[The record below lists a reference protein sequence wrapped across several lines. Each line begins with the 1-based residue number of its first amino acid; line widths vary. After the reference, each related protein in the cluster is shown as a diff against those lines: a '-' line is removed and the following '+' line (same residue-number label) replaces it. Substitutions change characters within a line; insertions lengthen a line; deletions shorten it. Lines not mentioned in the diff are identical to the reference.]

1 MKKKI
6 LIVLIFIFL
15 LLLTFLGYKV
25 FLLNKYKANERTL
38 DANSIFIETVTI
50 SNDKK
55 VDGDVITF
63 EELSV
68 KNYFNEFEEHKTNS
82 NLKAKYDMDGNV
94 VSAYSISKDKQYI
107 NSIDLKSDEI
117 KTDIELFKYIKD
129 NYYFKNT
136 IFTSKKII
144 ENNYLINSF
153 VENGM
158 PEFENIT
165 LINGKINGYILDMG
179 NSRKEIHL
187 LHNDEQYII
196 SLIGEE
202 LINNEFVMDLL
213 ETVEFS

>member
-25 FLLNKYKANERTL
+25 FLLSKYKTNEGTL
-38 DANSIFIETVTI
+38 DTNSIFIETLTI

-82 NLKAKYDMDGNV
+82 NLKAKYDMEGNV

-107 NSIDLKSDEI
+107 NSIDLESDEI

>member
-25 FLLNKYKANERTL
+25 FLLNKYKTNERTL
-38 DANSIFIETVTI
+38 DTNTIFIETVTI
-50 SNDKK
+50 SNNKK

-68 KNYFNEFEEHKTNS
+68 KNYFNEFEEHRSIKIARLT
-82 NLKAKYDMDGNV
+82 LIIQQTEAKYDMEGNV

-107 NSIDLKSDEI
+107 NSIDLENDKI

-153 VENGM
+153 
-158 PEFENIT
+158 
-165 LINGKINGYILDMG
+165 KINI
-179 NSRKEIHL
+179 
-187 LHNDEQYII
+187 
-196 SLIGEE
+196 
-202 LINNEFVMDLL
+202 
-213 ETVEFS
+213 

>member
-25 FLLNKYKANERTL
+25 FLLSKYKTNERTL
-38 DANSIFIETVTI
+38 DTNSIFIETVTI

-82 NLKAKYDMDGNV
+82 NLKAKYDTEGNV

-107 NSIDLKSDEI
+107 NSIDLESDEI

-179 NSRKEIHL
+179 NLRKEIHL

>member
-25 FLLNKYKANERTL
+25 FLLNKYKTNERTL
-38 DANSIFIETVTI
+38 DTNTIFIETVTI

-55 VDGDVITF
+55 VDGDVIIF

-82 NLKAKYDMDGNV
+82 NLKAKYDMEGNV

-107 NSIDLKSDEI
+107 NSIDLENDKI

-165 LINGKINGYILDMG
+165 LINGKINGYILGMG

-187 LHNDEQYII
+187 LHNNEQYII

-202 LINNEFVMDLL
+202 LINNEFVMNLL